1 MYARNVNHF
10 KSHTHYIHM
19 TSSDVDTV
27 LRLFDIIVQISGTYG
42 GACVLLK
49 HNILK
54 SSFIYL
60 LSVLCLI

>member
-1 MYARNVNHF
+1 
-10 KSHTHYIHM
+10 M